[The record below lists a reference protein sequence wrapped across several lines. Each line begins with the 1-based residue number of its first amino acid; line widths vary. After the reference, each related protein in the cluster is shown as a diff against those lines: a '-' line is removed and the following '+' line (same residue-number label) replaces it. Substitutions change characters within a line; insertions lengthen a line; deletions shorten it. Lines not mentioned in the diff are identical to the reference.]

1 MSQNDRIR
9 EADLYPAVE
18 TYLREVGGTA
28 PLAAI
33 RRSIP
38 AYVTLSPLDRLP
50 SPTRPREELWE
61 QLVRNIVCHRDSD
74 GNPIKEGR
82 FVYTKRRLSLP
93 QTAQLGLFDNDNE
106 GGGS

>member
-1 MSQNDRIR
+1 MPQKNRIR
-9 EADLYPAVE
+9 EADLYPVVE
-18 TYLREVGGTA
+18 TYLRDVGGSAT
-28 PLAAI
+28 LAAI

-38 AYVTLSPLDRLP
+38 TYIALSPLDRLP
-50 SPTRPREELWE
+50 SPTRPREEVWE
-61 QLVRNIVCHRDSD
+61 QLVRNIVCHRDCD

-82 FVYTKRRLSLP
+82 FIYTKRHLSLP